1 MDKNVV
7 EKCLAFCQALT
18 NSNKQFSFCLTMG
31 SDTLNFSSEG
41 LDKSP
46 SGRKKKSP
54 SQLRREERRKEDR
67 KRAATEA
74 HEDAA
79 KVSDQ
84 LTSVVKPKC
93 NHCDTAEDSEEEL
106 KAHIESAHKP
116 TSSPLPSPE
125 KERLHSGGASCCEL
139 QMSPI
144 QLQRSEMQISEREGA
159 GFPLQEVGTQ
169 MCPACDFDMCFPNL
183 DYLDISCKCF
193 LGEDS

>member
-1 MDKNVV
+1 
-7 EKCLAFCQALT
+7 
-18 NSNKQFSFCLTMG
+18 MG
-31 SDTLNFSSEG
+31 SDTFNFSSVG
-41 LDKSP
+41 LGKSP

-54 SQLRREERRKEDR
+54 SQLRREKRRKEDR

-84 LTSVVKPKC
+84 LASVVKPKC
-93 NHCDTAEDSEEEL
+93 NHCDTTKDSEEEL
-106 KAHIESAHKP
+106 RAHIESAHNP

-139 QMSPI
+139 QLFKCKGVRWRFLSKKV
-144 QLQRSEMQISEREGA
+144 
-159 GFPLQEVGTQ
+159 QEVGTQ

-183 DYLDISCKCF
+183 DHLEISCKCIV
-193 LGEDS
+193 GEDS